1 MNAKDLFISQSA
13 LTGESE
19 PVEKTAAPAPA
30 EGAGLPV
37 TEVPCLAFLGSTVI
51 SGSARAVAVAV
62 GDGTMFGSIARTMGN
77 KPPKTAFDKGIG
89 SVSRLLI
96 RFMAVMVPMVLL
108 LNGFTKGS
116 WMEALL
122 FAISVAV
129 GLTPRCC
136 P

>member
-1 MNAKDLFISQSA
+1 M
-13 LTGESE
+13 
-19 PVEKTAAPAPA
+19 
-30 EGAGLPV
+30 
-37 TEVPCLAFLGSTVI
+37 TEVPCLAFQGSTVI

-62 GDGTMFGSIARTMGN
+62 GDGTMFGSIARTMGE

-96 RFMAVMVPMVLL
+96 RFMAVMAPLVLL

-116 WMEALL
+116 WMEAVL

-129 GLTPRCC
+129 GLTPEMLPMIVTTSLAKGALEMSRQKVIIKNLNADRKSVV
-136 P
+136 

>member
-1 MNAKDLFISQSA
+1 M
-13 LTGESE
+13 
-19 PVEKTAAPAPA
+19 EKTAAPAPA

-37 TEVPCLAFLGSTVI
+37 TEVPCLAFQGSTVI